1 MLGLDTKQVNFCF
14 FKILSIKFGWL
25 CR

>member
-1 MLGLDTKQVNFCF
+1 MLGLETKQVNFCF